1 VKSSPAT
8 GGRPGAGLTG
18 AVRSGSGEMGTGTVN
33 TIHTDIATQAAKE
46 SPAEQKNAAIRSLAP
61 RASKASGIRSVY

>member
-1 VKSSPAT
+1 
-8 GGRPGAGLTG
+8 
-18 AVRSGSGEMGTGTVN
+18 MGTGTVN